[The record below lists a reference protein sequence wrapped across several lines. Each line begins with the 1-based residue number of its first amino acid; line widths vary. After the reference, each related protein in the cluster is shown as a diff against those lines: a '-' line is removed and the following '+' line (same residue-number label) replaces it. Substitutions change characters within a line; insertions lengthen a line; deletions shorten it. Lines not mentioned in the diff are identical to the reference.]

1 MKITIE
7 PSEDQ
12 HGKNHPHS
20 KVSVEIPC
28 DDLTVG
34 QMMEEIVKALKA
46 WGYANESI
54 GEYLDEEFALEHGLH
69 PSACPVPHTIRE
81 SITAPLIPC
90 PPPFDEDNP
99 PLGDNF
105 PHVRSEDFRRLWK

>member
-12 HGKNHPHS
+12 HDKNPPYS
-20 KVSVEIPC
+20 KVSVESPY
-28 DDLTVG
+28 DDLTIG

-54 GEYLDEEFALEHGLH
+54 GEYLDEGFALEHGLI
-69 PSACPVPHTIRE
+69 SE
-81 SITAPLIPC
+81 
-90 PPPFDEDNP
+90 PPTGKDKP
-99 PLGDNF
+99 PLKDNNWIDY
-105 PHVRSEDFRRLWK
+105 SSL

>member
-54 GEYLDEEFALEHGLH
+54 GEYLDEEFALEHGL
-69 PSACPVPHTIRE
+69 IRE

-90 PPPFDEDNP
+90 PPPFDEDNS

-105 PHVRSEDFRRLWK
+105 PHLCKK